1 MAIAPEDEVTTEEL
15 QTSGADDASL
25 GGHVREQLLD
35 RLRLT
40 QRLFADGE
48 VPHDLAVHQARKNMK
63 RVRAILR
70 LKMDAAAIDTADE
83 QRRCRRIGRRL
94 SSLRDA
100 DVMLLTLQKVL
111 VDAGE
116 RLSSSRVGDLQA
128 ELESRRAALLA
139 AGAFDSQVVGAL
151 RSDLAAVIRDVE
163 ARPVLRLSD
172 TILIDAVRT
181 SKRKGRA
188 AYEKLGRR
196 ASDEALHRLRK
207 RAKRELYQR
216 DLLDGR
222 VPLDLA
228 RQAGLDVLSAELGWH
243 QDLVVLRAAATE
255 HEALCPDL
263 DVQLRR
269 QKRNSRRRLRR
280 QAARLYG

>member
-1 MAIAPEDEVTTEEL
+1 
-15 QTSGADDASL
+15 
-25 GGHVREQLLD
+25 
-35 RLRLT
+35 
-40 QRLFADGE
+40 
-48 VPHDLAVHQARKNMK
+48 MK

-116 RLSSSRVGDLQA
+116 RLSSSRVGDLQS

-163 ARPVLRLSD
+163 ARPVPRLSD

-269 QKRNSRRRLRR
+269 QIRNSRRRLRR